1 MKLMLPLSI
10 LLLALSFENIVAL
23 YNFLEKGETKEY
35 KRNVNS
41 FSIKNLTLDGYLG
54 NGESKEYTSNGYCIY
69 LDKLEFDKELTE
81 IKVKVTVHEGIF
93 TEKVMY
99 YLGSDE
105 EKKQNEKVEFNLSM
119 EYDESDEGSYSHDKL
134 YSKYTYIFKIP
145 ILENKYIYV
154 SIPDATLT
162 SDGYVEISVNKK
174 FPGWAIA
181 LIVIG
186 SVGFLAVIITILCI
200 TECCEKNL
208 FDECKNCCCCCYS
221 SSY

>member
-1 MKLMLPLSI
+1 
-10 LLLALSFENIVAL
+10 
-23 YNFLEKGETKEY
+23 
-35 KRNVNS
+35 
-41 FSIKNLTLDGYLG
+41 
-54 NGESKEYTSNGYCIY
+54 
-69 LDKLEFDKELTE
+69 
-81 IKVKVTVHEGIF
+81 
-93 TEKVMY
+93 
-99 YLGSDE
+99 
-105 EKKQNEKVEFNLSM
+105 M

-186 SVGFLAVIITILCI
+186 SVGVLAIIILLYM
-200 TECCEKNL
+200 TTCCKFKLSDSCKEK
-208 FDECKNCCCCCYS
+208 CSCCCCCC
-221 SSY
+221 